1 MARPVDCRSRGRFAL
16 ALAAAL
22 AAAAAPAWA
31 IGRRPKCDG
40 PGESPP
46 VELAVTERGS
56 LGIES
61 ASSPPAGAP
70 PALRYRRLALRDC
83 QCLAVRFA
91 PLADS
96 LARERARLAAAH
108 PCCDK
113 PWVRCLLPCHCDD
126 RALQMRITILCFT
139 EQDLR
144 NRSAGLALDLLL
156 RVAEY
161 EAKADLLAEA
171 TAALTGAHAQARD
184 FVERGFKLPIELA
197 SLERQRL
204 EVEADRIR
212 VQGTIDELNSRV
224 KSLIGHG
231 ALPINERLWPIA
243 DWTVAGAPRDAE
255 DAIRL
260 ALDQRAEL
268 QLLRRLNCDLDAKS
282 LPVVREFLKSAHPAM
297 GAPAGSNSP
306 IIRMFEGLCSLVTR
320 QAAERSMRGG
330 QLQQLLSDREAA
342 VADEVR
348 QALAAMAMYERLIEL
363 DRRRAD
369 QWRERVEEQKDRS
382 ERGLATF
389 LDVLQAELEWR
400 KVRAAL
406 VADVVGWHRALAQ
419 LRTAQGSLVCECAG
433 EIDQ

>member
-1 MARPVDCRSRGRFAL
+1 
-16 ALAAAL
+16 LAAAL
-22 AAAAAPAWA
+22 AAAPAWA
-31 IGRRPKCDG
+31 VGRRPKCDA
-40 PGESPP
+40 PGVPP
-46 VELAVTERGS
+46 AVELPVAERGS
-56 LGIES
+56 QAIES

-70 PALRYRRLALRDC
+70 AAPRYRRLTLRDG
-83 QCLAVRFA
+83 QCLAVQFA

-108 PCCDK
+108 PGCDK

-126 RALQMRITILCFT
+126 RALQLRITILCFT

-156 RVAEY
+156 RIAEY
-161 EAKADLLAEA
+161 ESKSDLLTEA
-171 TAALTGAHAQARD
+171 STALAAAHAQARD
-184 FVERGFKLPIELA
+184 FADRGFKLPIELS

-204 EVEADRIR
+204 EVEADRVR

-224 KSLIGHG
+224 KSLIGQG
-231 ALPINERLWPIA
+231 ALPAGERLWPVV
-243 DWTVAGAPRDAE
+243 DWTVAGVPGSAD

-268 QLLRRLNCDLDAKS
+268 QLLRRLNCDLDAKT

-297 GAPAGSNSP
+297 GAPASSNSP
-306 IIRMFEGLCSLVTR
+306 IIRLFEGLCSLLTR
-320 QAAERSMRGG
+320 HAGERSTRGG
-330 QLQQLLSDREAA
+330 QLTQLLADREAA

-348 QALAAMAMYERLIEL
+348 QALAAMAMHERLIEL

-369 QWRERVEEQKDRS
+369 QWRARVEEQKDRS

-389 LDVLQAELEWR
+389 LDVLQAELEWH

-406 VADVVGWHRALAQ
+406 VADVVGWHRSLAQ
-419 LRTAQGSLVCECAG
+419 LRTAQGALVCDCATDAG
-433 EIDQ
+433 H